1 MMELVE
7 NSFRLQDR
15 TAIITGEADSINQAL
30 GRKLTQLGTDVA
42 FVHTNTD
49 RAQKFCEQLMNNY
62 EINDK
67 FGKAIAIKVD
77 LAKPANFQDAISRV
91 AESFGGIDILIDNMT
106 QHPLQNFKDANS
118 LEGLDQILQV
128 NLKAPLFF
136 THAALKF
143 LESRKRG
150 RVIYLLPDMAR
161 MGLQK
166 NSLLAASRTS
176 LIHFA
181 KSLAREVQSSQIT
194 VNCVATGLSEEFVLA
209 QKLESKSLQA
219 SVEMMQKTLPDGQL
233 MDSEKIANLV
243 AFLAS
248 PLAAGMTGQTIAV
261 NQGLAMMS

>member
-1 MMELVE
+1 MDLVE

-15 TAIITGEADSINQAL
+15 TAIITGEVDSINQAL

-42 FVHTNTD
+42 FIHTTTD

-62 EINDK
+62 EVNDK
-67 FGKAIAIKVD
+67 FGKAIAIKID
-77 LAKPANFQDAISRV
+77 LAKPANFQDSISKV
-91 AESFGGIDILIDNMT
+91 AESFGGIDILIDNMS
-106 QHPLQNFKDANS
+106 HNNLQSFKDANS
-118 LEGLDQILQV
+118 LDGLDQFLNI

-150 RVIYLLPDMAR
+150 RVIYLLPDLAR

-166 NSLLAASRTS
+166 NSMLAASRTS
-176 LIHFA
+176 LIHFS
-181 KSLAREVQSSQIT
+181 KSLAREVQASNIT
-194 VNCVATGLSEEFVLA
+194 VNCVASGLSEEFVLS
-209 QKLESKSLQA
+209 QKLEAKSLQA
-219 SVEMMQKTLPDGQL
+219 GVELMQKSHPEAQL

-248 PLAAGMTGQTIAV
+248 PLAAGLTGQTIAV
-261 NQGLAMMS
+261 NQGLSMMA

>member
-1 MMELVE
+1 MELVE

-42 FVHTNTD
+42 FIHTHIE

-62 EINDK
+62 EVNDK

-77 LAKPANFQDAISRV
+77 ITKPASFQDAISRV
-91 AESFGGIDILIDNMT
+91 AESFGGVDILIDNMT
-106 QHPLQNFKDANS
+106 SYTLHTFKDAQS
-118 LEGLDQILQV
+118 LEAMDHLLEA
-128 NLKAPLFF
+128 NLKAPLYF

-150 RVIYLLPDMAR
+150 RVIYLLPDLAR

-166 NSLLAASRTS
+166 NSMLAATRTS
-176 LIHFA
+176 LVHFA
-181 KSLAREVQSSQIT
+181 KSLAREVQLNQIT
-194 VNCVATGLSEEFVLA
+194 VNCVACGLSEEFVLA
-209 QKLESKSLQA
+209 QKLDVKSLQA
-219 SVEMMQKTLPDGQL
+219 GVEHMQKTLPEAQL
-233 MDSEKIANLV
+233 MDSERIANLV

-248 PLAAGMTGQTIAV
+248 PLGAGMTGQTIAV
-261 NQGLAMMS
+261 NQGLSMMA